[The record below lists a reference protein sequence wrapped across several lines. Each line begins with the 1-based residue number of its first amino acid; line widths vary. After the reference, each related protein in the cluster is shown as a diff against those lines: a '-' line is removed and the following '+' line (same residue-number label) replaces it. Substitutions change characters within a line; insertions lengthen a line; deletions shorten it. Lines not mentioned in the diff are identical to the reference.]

1 MTFGLK
7 NTGLLRVMPPSQL
20 FKISSPRLTF
30 RFVYSLGR
38 EISVNQQHHL
48 YDWLSF
54 NFKTPFEL
62 ELAIV
67 KTGESLFLTKFLWVI
82 PIPLPRSTKQSTIAQ
97 SQTHLVYSVTLDYS
111 ELVVSHLL
119 TRPQLFRRTLKT
131 QIQLAFVPTLS
142 PFRGLFKD
150 YKPPLLPLCS
160 EELWPKSSFS
170 KIQYFK
176 ERCSPLRTVLVAKA
190 GIEPDVSLSWL
201 WVMSPVSLT
210 STLPRDMFL
219 YSLFQFCFTK
229 ISILFQSTK
238 SFLNFFC
245 FTYIRRFWFVLQ
257 R

>member
-30 RFVYSLGR
+30 RFIYSLGR
-38 EISVNQQHHL
+38 EISVSQQHHL

-82 PIPLPRSTKQSTIAQ
+82 PIPLPKSTEQSTIAQ

-142 PFRGLFKD
+142 LFRGLFIDHKR
-150 YKPPLLPLCS
+150 PLHS
-160 EELWPKSSFS
+160 SMTEVKESVKSINQRTFFFS
-170 KIQYFK
+170 
-176 ERCSPLRTVLVAKA
+176 SGSWTRTNDLQ
-190 GIEPDVSLSWL
+190 
-201 WVMSPVSLT
+201 VMSLT
-210 STLPRDMFL
+210 SYRLLYPAMCIFIFL
-219 YSLFQFCFTK
+219 
-229 ISILFQSTK
+229 ISILFYKDRYFILIYQIFCKKNWDLYLNRCLSQFRYTK
-238 SFLNFFC
+238 
-245 FTYIRRFWFVLQ
+245 IRIIF
-257 R
+257 

>member
-1 MTFGLK
+1 
-7 NTGLLRVMPPSQL
+7 MPPSQL

-30 RFVYSLGR
+30 RFIYSLGR

-82 PIPLPRSTKQSTIAQ
+82 PIPLPRSTKQSTIAR

-119 TRPQLFRRTLKT
+119 TRPQKFRRTLKT

-160 EELWPKSSFS
+160 EELWPKSSKQVGHHKFWVV
-170 KIQYFK
+170 
-176 ERCSPLRTVLVAKA
+176 EGNTV
-190 GIEPDVSLSWL
+190 DQMSLWPGNCRL
-201 WVMSPVSLT
+201 FGW
-210 STLPRDMFL
+210 PR
-219 YSLFQFCFTK
+219 K
-229 ISILFQSTK
+229 R
-238 SFLNFFC
+238 N
-245 FTYIRRFWFVLQ
+245 RNNP
-257 R
+257 